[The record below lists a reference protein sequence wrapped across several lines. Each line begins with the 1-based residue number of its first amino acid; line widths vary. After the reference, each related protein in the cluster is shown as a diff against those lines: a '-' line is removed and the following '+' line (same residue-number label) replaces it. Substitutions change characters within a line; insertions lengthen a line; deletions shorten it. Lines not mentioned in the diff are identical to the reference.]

1 MGAIEM
7 NELNQL
13 IQFKPNT
20 YQISNLEEIK
30 QQATEQASKYQN
42 IVVANEDTYSNA
54 KKQRAEINKMR
65 GQVDEFRK
73 SVKRDKL
80 KEIEQ
85 FETDVKSVKQIYD
98 NTWEE
103 LDNNIKEYE
112 KQEAEKK
119 KVRVDELLNEYS
131 KGYEIPFM
139 DRWLNKTTKESEI
152 IDDIKSFAFE
162 AETEQIRFDK
172 AVNSI
177 VDTCESWGLTPDGY
191 VQLLNIG
198 QDVLEIIERIN
209 EAGREKQKNE
219 QVEKEIDEHERET
232 QKEEPK
238 PVEII
243 EEHKTEE
250 LITSRIELT
259 GTKSQFDQLNEYIIR
274 LGIKVK
280 PI

>member
-1 MGAIEM
+1 M

>member
-1 MGAIEM
+1 MGAIKM
-7 NELNQL
+7 NELNEL

-20 YQISNLEEIK
+20 YLISNLEEIK
-30 QQATEQASKYQN
+30 QQAIEQASKYQN
-42 IVVANEDTYSNA
+42 IVVANDDTYSNA
-54 KKQRAEINKMR
+54 KKQRTEINKMR

-73 SVKRDKL
+73 SVRRDKL

-85 FETDVKSVKQIYD
+85 FESDVKSVKEIYD
-98 NTWEE
+98 KTWEE

-112 KQEAEKK
+112 EQEAEKK
-119 KVRVDELLNEYS
+119 KQRVDELLKEYS
-131 KGYEIPFM
+131 KGYEIHFL

-162 AETEQIRFDK
+162 AETKQIRFDK

-177 VDTCESWGLTPDGY
+177 IDTCESWGLTPDGY
-191 VQLLNIG
+191 IQLLNIG

-219 QVEKEIDEHERET
+219 QIEKEIAE
-232 QKEEPK
+232 QKEAIKEAPK

-243 EEHKTEE
+243 EEHKSEE

-259 GTKSQFDQLNEYIIR
+259 GTKTQFDQLNEYIKK